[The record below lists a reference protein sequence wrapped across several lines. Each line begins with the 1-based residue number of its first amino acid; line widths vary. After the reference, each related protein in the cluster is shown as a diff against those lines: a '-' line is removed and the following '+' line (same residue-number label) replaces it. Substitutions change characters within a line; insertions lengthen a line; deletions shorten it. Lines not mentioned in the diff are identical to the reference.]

1 MKLRDTDVFKI
12 VMVVAVL
19 SIVTG
24 CGEPS
29 AQRRYHEVFVDTPK
43 SQFSSRKNPH
53 DFLQMM
59 PDDDIHAQFRNNPQN
74 PEGPMPGDETH
85 SKTRP
90 GTQGQQDMLM
100 NSVAAVP
107 IRWTVPPG
115 WTEQKGSGMRVA
127 TFSSADK
134 NSSVETTIVSLAGP
148 AGGVAAN
155 IVRWMQ
161 QLKIPAPSDND
172 LMEFIA
178 SSEKVQTAS
187 GLSLVLFDFT
197 RLQNDAGPEAPG
209 MFAAIVEGQET
220 QIFIKM
226 TGSKHSVIANREQFK
241 ALIHSLKVETAL

>member
-12 VMVVAVL
+12 VMIVAVL
-19 SIVTG
+19 PVVTG
-24 CGEPS
+24 FGEPS

-43 SQFSSRKNPH
+43 SKFSSRKNPH

-74 PEGPMPGDETH
+74 PDGSMPSDETH
-85 SKTRP
+85 SNLRP
-90 GTQGQQDMLM
+90 GTQGQEDMLM

-107 IRWTVPPG
+107 IRWTAPQG
-115 WTEQKGSGMRVA
+115 WTEQKGSGMRVV
-127 TFSSADK
+127 TFLNVNKDFP
-134 NSSVETTIVSLAGP
+134 VETTIVSLAGQ

-161 QLKIPAPSDND
+161 QLKMPVPSDHD

-178 SSEKVQTAS
+178 SSEKIQTAS
-187 GLSLVLFDFT
+187 GLSLVFFDFT
-197 RLQNDAGPEAPG
+197 RLQNDAGPEAPS

-226 TGSKHSVIANREQFK
+226 TGSKHSVIANIEQFK
-241 ALIHSLKVETAL
+241 ALIHSLKVETAP